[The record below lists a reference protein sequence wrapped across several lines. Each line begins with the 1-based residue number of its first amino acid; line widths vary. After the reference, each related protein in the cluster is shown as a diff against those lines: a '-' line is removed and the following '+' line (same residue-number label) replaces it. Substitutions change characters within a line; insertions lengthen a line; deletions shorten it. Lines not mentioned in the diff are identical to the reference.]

1 MANMRTLIRIVFVIF
16 IANGIDCLGEVCD
29 NCCDCLKDKKEDEKK
44 DEEKEDEEKE
54 DEKIE
59 EYEEIKEDK
68 NNTAK
73 SLVNDAWYNAKENKP
88 ILKIFKKKADNDIFT
103 SKENGDKISIKLDE
117 KGNFKIE
124 YLNETGNEHKLED
137 KKYAFF
143 EIKTNT
149 NTTVYLYCSDVESFG
164 DKDADLGIFE
174 GTDHKSIS
182 IIACD
187 TKNIEKM
194 NRMFANCKSLEKLE
208 FGKNFNT
215 TKVTDMHRMFSG
227 CNGLTEL
234 DIRNFNTTNV
244 TNMFGMFS
252 WCSSLKNLNLEN
264 FNTTKV
270 TNMQFMFSCCNSLT
284 NLNLENFNTT
294 NVTNMMGMFKKCSKL
309 IELDLKNFNTEKVT
323 NMWSMFSECSNL
335 KNLDI
340 SNFNTSNIKSKGGI
354 FYKCENLPQETQ
366 NKILNK
372 NK

>member
-1 MANMRTLIRIVFVIF
+1 MANMRILIRIVFVIF
-16 IANGIDCLGEVCD
+16 IANGIDCLGKDCD
-29 NCCDCLKDKKEDEKK
+29 NCCDCCDCFKKK
-44 DEEKEDEEKE
+44 DENEDKDEN
-54 DEKIE
+54 EKIE
-59 EYEEIKEDK
+59 EYEEIKEDE

-73 SLVNDAWYNAKENKP
+73 SLVNDDWYNAKKENLV
-88 ILKIFKKKADNDIFT
+88 LKIFKKKTDNVFPST
-103 SKENGDKISIKLDE
+103 GNEDKNSIKL
-117 KGNFKIE
+117 KGKDNTKIA
-124 YLNETGNEHKLED
+124 YLQKKGDPLNLED

-149 NTTVYLYCSDVESFG
+149 NTTVYLYCSEVESFG

-227 CNGLTEL
+227 CNSLTEL

-252 WCSSLKNLNLEN
+252 WCNSLKNLNLEN

-294 NVTNMMGMFKKCSKL
+294 NVTNMNGMFKKCSKL

-340 SNFNTSNIKSKGGI
+340 SNFNTSNVKSKGGI

>member
-1 MANMRTLIRIVFVIF
+1 MKTLIRIVFVFF
-16 IANGIDCLGEVCD
+16 IANRIDCLGGVCD
-29 NCCDCLKDKKEDEKK
+29 NCCDCFNCFKDKDEN
-44 DEEKEDEEKE
+44 
-54 DEKIE
+54 EKIE
-59 EYEEIKEDK
+59 EYEEIKEDE

-73 SLVNDAWYNAKENKP
+73 SLVNKGWYESKKNLV
-88 ILKIFKKKADNDIFT
+88 LKIFKKKADIAFS
-103 SKENGDKISIKLDE
+103 SKDNGDKISIKLGKD
-117 KGNFKIE
+117 NNPKIE

-149 NTTVYLYCSDVESFG
+149 NTTVYLYCSEVESFG

-227 CNGLTEL
+227 CNSLTEL

-270 TNMQFMFSCCNSLT
+270 TNMQFMFSWCNSLT

-340 SNFNTSNIKSKGGI
+340 SNFNTSNVKSKGGI